1 MKLVLVSLAARES
14 PEALPLGAACVA
26 AALKSA
32 AAADT
37 ALARL
42 EILLLEAGLDE
53 GPGELASRI
62 ASSGAALV
70 GFSVYSWNRAVLT
83 DVSARL
89 RGDVGGILLFAGGPE
104 ATADPDGLIAEAS
117 LDFAIAGEG
126 ERASVLALGAILAGE
141 ASVGALRGIP
151 GVALPGISGRGNG
164 AGTAAPCARPEA
176 AIDLPSPW
184 LLGVMDPK
192 ACRGDVIWELS
203 RGCPFHCAYCYES
216 KGVGGSRPF
225 PMERIEAELELF
237 VRSGLRYAFIL
248 DPTFDYDAKRAGLL
262 LDLFRER
269 APGMRWKFEIR
280 AELLDKTLAR
290 RFAALDCSLQIG
302 LQSVRS
308 ETLEAVGRPG
318 FDRRDFARK
327 TAMLSRAGVSFGL
340 DLIYGLP
347 GDYLDDFEEA
357 MDFALS
363 LEPNHLDIF
372 PLALLPGTEL
382 AAAAESLGIEAESR
396 SPYLVRATRELSAR
410 DMASAA
416 SLAAACDRFYSSGRA
431 VGWFRAALAPLR
443 SRPSAFL
450 RGYWS
455 WLSRRAG
462 GDARR
467 DGSST
472 RDTPLTIE
480 AEQLAFLDEAYAASG
495 LGALSAVLRDL
506 VRLHGAWGRALAEG
520 ESSLL
525 SLSYDPEE
533 LLGAAA
539 TGLRAFVRVAALRK
553 KAWRVVPDE
562 AEGARLEAL

>member
-32 AAADT
+32 AEAD
-37 ALARL
+37 AVLARL
-42 EILLLEAGLDE
+42 EILLLEARLDE
-53 GPGELASRI
+53 SPDELASRI

-83 DVSARL
+83 EVSARL
-89 RGDVGGILLFAGGPE
+89 RGAAGGILLFAGGPE
-104 ATADPDGLIAEAS
+104 ATADPDGLIAEAA

-126 ERASVLALGAILAGE
+126 ERASVRVLGAILAGE
-141 ASVGALRGIP
+141 ASIDALRGIP
-151 GVALPGISGRGNG
+151 GVALPGISEGGGG
-164 AGTAAPCARPEA
+164 AAVLCAWPEVA
-176 AIDLPSPW
+176 VDLPSPW

-192 ACRGDVIWELS
+192 ACGGDVIWELS

-216 KGVGGSRPF
+216 KGAGGSRPF

-237 VRSGLRYAFIL
+237 IRSGLRYAFVL

-262 LDLFRER
+262 LDLFRKR
-269 APGMRWKFEIR
+269 APAMRWKFEIR
-280 AELLDKTLAR
+280 AELLDKALVR

-308 ETLEAVGRPG
+308 ETLETVGRPG

-327 TAMLSRAGVSFGL
+327 IAMLSRAGVSFGL

-347 GDYLDDFEEA
+347 GDDLDDFEEA
-357 MDFALS
+357 MDFALG
-363 LEPNHLDIF
+363 LEPNHLDVF

-382 AAAAESLGIEAESR
+382 AAAAEVLGIEAESR
-396 SPYLVRATRELSAR
+396 SPYLVRATRELPAL

-416 SLAAACDRFYSSGRA
+416 SLAAACDRFYSAGRA

-467 DGSST
+467 DGTPT
-472 RDTPLTIE
+472 RDAHLTIE
-480 AEQLAFLDEAYAASG
+480 AEQLAFLDEAYTASG
-495 LGALSAVLRDL
+495 LGALSTVLRDL

-525 SLSYDPEE
+525 GLSYDPEE

-539 TGLRAFVRVAALRK
+539 TGLRAFVRAAALRK